1 MSNAAVVCMPT
12 LTSLYNV
19 VLHHFVSTVCC
30 VMAGVSCPLSVFSR
44 VYQCVLSAWCT
55 TTVLPSPFCGVH
67 CTPSKSLATAVCVP
81 LSLLSHYHS
90 TSPTPSA
97 TPPYPTPA
105 TVHCTHTHCTL
116 TTHTH
121 SQHTYCTRDIVSLLC
136 MQCVSLLLPPVHS
149 TLHQSLSSPRLTCSR
164 ERCIRST
171 RGSK

>member
-12 LTSLYNV
+12 LTSHYNV
-19 VLHHFVSTVCC
+19 VLHHFVGTVCC
-30 VMAGVSCPLSVFSR
+30 VMAYVSCPLSVCSR

-55 TTVLPSPFCGVH
+55 TTVLPSPFRGVH

-121 SQHTYCTRDIVSLLC
+121 NTRTAHVALC
-136 MQCVSLLLPPVHS
+136 HS
-149 TLHQSLSSPRLTCSR
+149 CACSV
-164 ERCIRST
+164 
-171 RGSK
+171 

>member
-1 MSNAAVVCMPT
+1 MSTAAVVCMRT
-12 LTSLYNV
+12 LTSHYNV

-30 VMAGVSCPLSVFSR
+30 VMACVSCPVSVCSR

-55 TTVLPSPFCGVH
+55 TTVLPSPLHGVH

-116 TTHTH
+116 TTH
-121 SQHTYCTRDIVSLLC
+121 SQHTYCTHGIVSLLR
-136 MQCVSLLLPPVHS
+136 MQCESPSLPPVHS
-149 TLHQSLSSPRLTCSR
+149 SLHQSLSGPRLTFSR
-164 ERCIRST
+164 KRCIRNT